1 MLVEHLINMI
11 TGVIKKASCVLGS
24 DDVAGFI
31 QLILGILSI
40 SKLFPQAANIFLD
53 NSKGLFD
60 RIVVGANKLVDIRC
74 DSLSSCNFNNL
85 YSNELFTDHDFQ
97 LVL

>member
-31 QLILGILSI
+31 QLILGILSV
-40 SKLFPQAANIFLD
+40 SKLFPQAGEYI
-53 NSKGLFD
+53 S
-60 RIVVGANKLVDIRC
+60 
-74 DSLSSCNFNNL
+74 
-85 YSNELFTDHDFQ
+85 
-97 LVL
+97 